1 MNLDDSS
8 IFHLSGV
15 QHAELPNR
23 FLPAT
28 SSWTA
33 AVGGNILVH
42 LNNREIVKHPLFDLP
57 AICFVVVKE

>member
-15 QHAELPNR
+15 QHAEFPNR
-23 FLPAT
+23 FLPAI

-33 AVGGNILVH
+33 AVGGNTLVH
-42 LNNREIVKHPLFDLP
+42 LNNRETVKHPLFYVP
-57 AICFVVVKE
+57 AICFVVVKK